1 MTRANILSPAALAH
15 LYSID
20 PISARALERAGDLA
34 PRRPHRAPRK
44 VIDNRALLMVI
55 MRDVYGRPD
64 EPAGDEDE
72 RVIEGE
78 WTDVD

>member
-1 MTRANILSPAALAH
+1 MTRNILSPAALAH
-15 LYSID
+15 LYAID
-20 PISARALERAGDLA
+20 PISARALEAAGDLT

-44 VIDNRALLMVI
+44 VIDNRALLAII

-64 EPAGDEDE
+64 EPAGEEEED
-72 RVIEGE
+72 VIEGE